1 VESLSR
7 PGGNVTGTSAISA
20 DVVGKS
26 LQPLVETVPRASK
39 VAVLWNPANPMFQ
52 TQMLREAEAA
62 ARALRL
68 DLQPVEARTVGD
80 LEVALQT
87 ARQGGAGALIVLA
100 DPVFT
105 VNRVRLAELAAEA
118 RLPAIYGI
126 REAPEA
132 GDLMSDGPDYFDL
145 SRRAAT
151 YVDRILKGAKPAD
164 LPIEQPTKFELVVN
178 LKAARA
184 LGLAIPPSV
193 LGRADKIIE

>member
-1 VESLSR
+1 
-7 PGGNVTGTSAISA
+7 
-20 DVVGKS
+20 
-26 LQPLVETVPRASK
+26 
-39 VAVLWNPANPMFQ
+39 M
-52 TQMLREAEAA
+52 
-62 ARALRL
+62 
-68 DLQPVEARTVGD
+68 EARTVGD
-80 LEVALQT
+80 LDAAIQT

-105 VNRVRLAELAAEA
+105 VDRVRLAELAAKA

-132 GDLMSDGPDYFDL
+132 GGLMSYGPDYFDL
-145 SRRAAT
+145 SRRSAT